1 LDSLGSSGKQRSS
14 GVLGFL
20 ERNNFSEFLDN

>member
-1 LDSLGSSGKQRSS
+1 LESLWSSGKQRSS

-20 ERNNFSEFLDN
+20 GRNNFSEFLDN